1 MTVEDIYNTLYSQP
15 WRSSA
20 SVCDI
25 RTVCVV
31 HTTCAEKSVT
41 DVIDFDEYA
50 EQYKQQLGIPERPQ
64 SVDAIAID
72 STKMYLLMVEKKTWY
87 QFYKYQIKTTD
98 VEETK
103 RLIREK
109 VDEYTRE
116 IANKYVRSKDIIA
129 HFTGVTNVVDSVQHV
144 LVFLTELGVDYPDP
158 MGGFATDLALLA
170 MTGSF
175 NKVQYTVNAMQNSVK
190 TFPAPKKKYVF
201 CKQFDG
207 FVHEIK
213 L

>member
-1 MTVEDIYNTLYSQP
+1 MEVEDIYNTLYSQP

-25 RTVCVV
+25 RTICVE
-31 HTTCAEKSVT
+31 HATCVEKSMT

-50 EQYKQQLGIPERPQ
+50 EQYKQQLGIPERPK

-87 QFYKYQIKTTD
+87 HFYKYQIKTTD

-109 VDEYTRE
+109 VNEYTTE
-116 IANKYVRSKDIIA
+116 IANKYVRSKEIIA
-129 HFTGVTNVVDSVQHV
+129 HFMGVCDVVDSVQHV
-144 LVFLTELGVDYPDP
+144 LVFLTELGVGYPDP

-175 NKVQYTVNAMQNSVK
+175 NKVQYTVGAMQDCVK

-207 FVHEIK
+207 FVREIN